1 MASLASVG
9 QSLIGGGG
17 GFQPSFRFK
26 AKMNF
31 AHVKKKVK
39 KGNAKALDRA
49 GVIVQR
55 SSRKQFSHRT
65 VKAKPKWSL
74 VGTKDGR
81 PVLSMD
87 FRPPIPGK
95 ITSWKNPRG
104 RGATQ
109 TGFLRTLIRYA
120 ADNRRESVVIG
131 PTDAA
136 TWLNKLQEFGG
147 SARRVLRLVGVYE
160 NISGGRDA
168 RGRFQKNITTKNRL
182 LQRFTPPSGMLGGG
196 RSGGRDSRGR
206 FKRNIGQGA
215 YVGVWVDPAHT
226 RRRKTRDLATSPGKV
241 PAGRFMKKGLA
252 AKLPVLA
259 KQWRGQISGP

>member
-147 SARRVLRLVGVYE
+147 SAQRVLRLVGRYPTNPKRPNRVLE
-160 NISGGRDA
+160 KFPPPDSMVSGGR
-168 RGRFQKNITTKNRL
+168 R
-182 LQRFTPPSGMLGGG
+182 
-196 RSGGRDSRGR
+196 GGRDKRGR
-206 FKRNIGQGA
+206 FKRNIGRGA